1 MSIFVIESIYHVV
14 NIYILN
20 ILIQKTNMGQAK
32 KMLMEFEEKV
42 SIIDGLISILSSEY
56 LEDLCDQQLISDLY
70 SIRNIIGKLDSSS
83 MSMIDFVSNIITDD
97 FYSIYSELQSLMD
110 DIEME
115 GKVTDKYKSIFQNLS
130 KKIHYNISK
139 TKRLLREFSI
149 NRPSV
154 YNSEVY
160 YKEQIDEIQKQKDE
174 IQKQRDE
181 LVMALNNVQQKQ
193 KNIQGRSEEEIKL
206 HKMSIKEKEEQLQ
219 AANQQ
224 ILSYQMELEEK
235 KKQENAITEWNSK
248 IKATFSELH

>member
-1 MSIFVIESIYHVV
+1 
-14 NIYILN
+14 
-20 ILIQKTNMGQAK
+20 MGQAK

-56 LEDLCDQQLISDLY
+56 LEDLCDHQLISDLY
-70 SIRNIIGKLDSSS
+70 TIRNTIRKWDSS
-83 MSMIDFVSNIITDD
+83 SMIDFVSNVITDD
-97 FYSIYSELQSLMD
+97 FYSIYSELQSLMN

-115 GKVTDKYKSIFQNLS
+115 GKVTDKYKSNFLNLS
-130 KKIHYNISK
+130 KKIHYNTSK
-139 TKRLLREFSI
+139 AKRLLREFSI

-174 IQKQRDE
+174 IQRQRDE

-248 IKATFSELH
+248 IKATFS